1 MRENIHEPY
10 IGLNSKEIKTQIIQQ
25 KKRKT
30 ITHLKEVFQRKTY
43 TLLTAVLKVLNC
55 H

>member
-1 MRENIHEPY
+1 MRENIHELY

-25 KKRKT
+25 KKK